1 MADTKKRRNKNEK
14 TEIKL
19 SNKHMNRRLLL
30 FILLLAAGFTAF
42 GFALNALLSTEE
54 GWKEIEANATTD
66 INCASDFVFLYNLG
80 AGDVS
85 ATVENKAITLV
96 YTEAVEHAYKMFT
109 NDQGYAD
116 VNNIYYLN
124 QHPNEEVVVEDT
136 LYQAFELLEQY
147 ENRHLYLG
155 PVYVMYDDMF
165 YAGDEFETKDFD
177 PYVNEEVATY
187 YSEIAAFARNSEA
200 VELLLLGDNK
210 VKLFVSEEYLAYAN
224 ENGITSFIDFF
235 WMKNAFITD
244 YLAECMMEKGYT
256 LGSIS
261 SFDGFSRNLDE
272 SDIAYSFNIYDR
284 LENTIYPA
292 GVMQYSGT
300 QSIVYLRDYV
310 MNELDVRH
318 YRAMENG
325 ETRNSYLDMQ
335 NGKCKAVI
343 DSLVSYSETK
353 GCAEVLLNVAP
364 IYIAEEFDEAAV
376 DTLTESSIYSIY
388 CMDTE
393 IRYND
398 GDVKIT
404 DLFEQDGVKYTLK
417 TKSE

>member
-1 MADTKKRRNKNEK
+1 MADTKKKRNKNEK
-14 TEIKL
+14 IEIEL
-19 SNKHMNRRLLL
+19 SNKHVNRRLLL
-30 FILLLAAGFTAF
+30 FILFLALGIVAF
-42 GFALNALLSTEE
+42 GYALNAAISTEK
-54 GWKEIEANATTD
+54 GWQEIEANATTD
-66 INCASDFVFLYNLG
+66 INCATDFVFLYNLG
-80 AGDVS
+80 AGETS

-109 NDQGYAD
+109 NDQGYTD

-124 QHPNEEVVVEDT
+124 QHPNEEVIVEDT
-136 LYQAFELLEQY
+136 LYEAFELLQEY
-147 ENRHLYLG
+147 ENRNLYLA
-155 PVYVMYDDMF
+155 PIYMMYDDMF
-165 YAGDEFETKDFD
+165 YAGDELETKDFD
-177 PYVNEEVATY
+177 PYVNEEVAAY
-187 YSEIAAFARNSEA
+187 YAEIAAFARNPEA
-200 VELLLLGDNK
+200 VDLQLLGDNQ
-210 VKLFVSEEYLAYAN
+210 VKLAVSEEYLVYAR

-235 WMKNAFITD
+235 WMKNAFIID
-244 YLAECMMEKGYT
+244 YLADCMIEKGYT
-256 LGSIS
+256 LGSLS

-272 SDIAYSFNIYDR
+272 SDTAYSFNIYDR

-292 GVMQYSGT
+292 GVLQYSGT

-318 YRAMENG
+318 YRAMKNG

-335 NGKCKAVI
+335 DGKCKAAI
-343 DSLVSYSETK
+343 DSLVSHSETK

-364 IYIAEEFDEAAV
+364 FYIAEEFDEAAV
-376 DTLTESSIYSIY
+376 DTLTESAIYSIY

-398 GDVKIT
+398 GDIKIT

-417 TKSE
+417 AKNE